1 MRKLSVLVVLL
12 VIACGKRGDPQ
23 PPVPVIPKATSD
35 LVVAQ
40 RADKI
45 VLTWSYPS
53 LTTAGR
59 SLLGLRRIVVYR
71 FSEEAP
77 PQPGVPDPILQFKG
91 VPTLAPAQFAKLATR
106 IESME
111 SANLPAAT
119 VGAKLTFTD
128 PAPFTSVSGRPRRH
142 TYAVVTEGVTA
153 KGDFSN
159 LATIVPL
166 DVAVPPAT
174 LKAIAIAE
182 GVTLEWPAP
191 SVSVTGSRPPV
202 LIGYNV
208 YRTTGEE
215 ASADL
220 SSPLNATPTTATT
233 FTDAPPYG
241 EHQYRVTAV
250 ASSGPPRIESLP
262 SPPATANFRDL
273 VPPPSPANVSEL
285 VETRLVRLVWDAV
298 DAPDLA
304 GYNIYRYEGT
314 ARLKMTPIGALKTT
328 FFGDESPSPGI
339 TYTYAVTAIDSNGN
353 ESPETKS
360 QPVLV
365 PKTP

>member
-45 VLTWSYPS
+45 LLSWSYPS

-59 SLLGLRRIVVYR
+59 SLSSVRRIVVYR
-71 FSEEAP
+71 WSEEP
-77 PQPGVPDPILQFKG
+77 PAQAATR
-91 VPTLAPAQFAKLATR
+91 PTISPAQFAKLATR
-106 IESME
+106 LESIE

-119 VGAKLTFTD
+119 VGSRLTFTD
-128 PAPFTSVSGRPRRH
+128 PAPLRSASGSPVRH

-153 KGDFSN
+153 RSDFSN
-159 LATIVPL
+159 LTTIVPL

-174 LKAIAIAE
+174 LNAIASAG
-182 GVTLEWPAP
+182 GVMLEWPPPA
-191 SVSVTGSRPPV
+191 VSLSGNTSPV
-202 LIGYNV
+202 IIGYNV

-215 ASADL
+215 AAADL
-220 SSPLNATPTTATT
+220 GSPLNATPTTATT

-328 FFGDESPSPGI
+328 FFGDESPNPGI

>member
-1 MRKLSVLVVLL
+1 VRKLSVLAVLL
-12 VIACGKRGDPQ
+12 VIACGKRGDPR

-59 SLLGLRRIVVYR
+59 SLSGLRRIVVYR

-77 PQPGVPDPILQFKG
+77 QPGAP
-91 VPTLAPAQFAKLATR
+91 APAQFAKLATR
-106 IESME
+106 IESIE

-128 PAPFTSVSGRPRRH
+128 PAPFTSPTGRPRRH

-153 KGDFSN
+153 KGDYSN
-159 LATIVPL
+159 LAAIVPL
-166 DVAVPPAT
+166 DVAVAPGT
-174 LKAIAIAE
+174 LKAIASAE

-191 SVSVTGSRPPV
+191 LLSVTGSSSPV
-202 LIGYNV
+202 LLGYNV

-215 ASADL
+215 ASAEF
-220 SSPLNATPTTATT
+220 SSALNATPTTSTT
-233 FTDAPPYG
+233 FTDTPPYG

-273 VPPPSPANVSEL
+273 VPPPSPVNVSEL
-285 VETRLVRLVWDAV
+285 VETRIVRLVWDAV